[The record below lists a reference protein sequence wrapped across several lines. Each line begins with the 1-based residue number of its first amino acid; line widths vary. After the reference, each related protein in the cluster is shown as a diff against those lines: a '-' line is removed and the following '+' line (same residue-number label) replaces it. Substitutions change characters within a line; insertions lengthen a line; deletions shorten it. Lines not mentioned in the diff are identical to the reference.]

1 MTKHKSVYHR
11 RTGKYI
17 ARLALMLGVF
27 QLIAV
32 LGSWIFKAVN
42 PELPLRSLLSAEG
55 IRWMVGSIGDNLAG
69 RGLVWLLLGSM
80 AFGSVKFCGILDVP
94 RKWKAMSFWDR
105 FGLMVAL
112 AELLVIVVL
121 TLLLT
126 VLPHAVLLGVT
137 GNLYPSSFSKS
148 LFFIVCLSVCRSGWL
163 VRVCVRSK
171 KCAIALLLV
180 LPTRFRYG
188 LSMSWPSNFMPLCSS
203 FSCYR
208 IDIVEHEK
216 PYQAWQSP

>member
-17 ARLALMLGVF
+17 ARLSLVLGVF

-105 FGLMVAL
+105 FGVMVAL

-148 LFFIVCLSVCRSGWL
+148 LFFIVCLSVCLISVSFGVVSSRLRSLEEVCDCLVAGIAYTLPLWL
-163 VRVCVRSK
+163 IYVL
-171 KCAIALLLV
+171 AIELYASLQFIFV
-180 LPTRFRYG
+180 LSY
-188 LSMSWPSNFMPLCSS
+188 
-203 FSCYR
+203 
-208 IDIVEHEK
+208 
-216 PYQAWQSP
+216 

>member
-17 ARLALMLGVF
+17 ARFALMLGVF

-94 RKWKAMSFWDR
+94 RKWKAMSFWDH

-148 LFFIVCLSVCRSGWL
+148 LFFIICLSVCFISVSFGVVSSRLRSLEEVCDCLVAGIAYTLPLWL
-163 VRVCVRSK
+163 IYVL
-171 KCAIALLLV
+171 AIELYASLQFIFV
-180 LPTRFRYG
+180 LSY
-188 LSMSWPSNFMPLCSS
+188 
-203 FSCYR
+203 
-208 IDIVEHEK
+208 
-216 PYQAWQSP
+216 

>member
-105 FGLMVAL
+105 FGVMVAL

-148 LFFIVCLSVCRSGWL
+148 LFFIVCLSVCLISVSFGVVSSRLRSLEEVCDCLVAGIAYTLPLWL
-163 VRVCVRSK
+163 IYVL
-171 KCAIALLLV
+171 AIELYASLQFIFV
-180 LPTRFRYG
+180 LSY
-188 LSMSWPSNFMPLCSS
+188 
-203 FSCYR
+203 
-208 IDIVEHEK
+208 
-216 PYQAWQSP
+216 

>member
-17 ARLALMLGVF
+17 ARLALVLGVF

-32 LGSWIFKAVN
+32 LGSWVLKAVN
-42 PELPLRSLLSAEG
+42 PELPIRSLLSAEG

-105 FGLMVAL
+105 FGVMVAL

-148 LFFIVCLSVCRSGWL
+148 LFFIICLSVCLISVSFGVVSSRLRSLEEVCDCLVAGISYTLPLWL
-163 VRVCVRSK
+163 IYVL
-171 KCAIALLLV
+171 AIELYASLQFIFV
-180 LPTRFRYG
+180 LSY
-188 LSMSWPSNFMPLCSS
+188 
-203 FSCYR
+203 
-208 IDIVEHEK
+208 
-216 PYQAWQSP
+216 

>member
-17 ARLALMLGVF
+17 ARLALVLGVF

-42 PELPLRSLLSAEG
+42 PELPIRSLLSAEG

-94 RKWKAMSFWDR
+94 RKWKAMSFWDH

-148 LFFIVCLSVCRSGWL
+148 LFFIICLSVCFISVSFGVVSSRLRSLEEVCDCLVAGIAYTLPLWL
-163 VRVCVRSK
+163 IYVL
-171 KCAIALLLV
+171 AIELYASLQFIFV
-180 LPTRFRYG
+180 LSY
-188 LSMSWPSNFMPLCSS
+188 
-203 FSCYR
+203 
-208 IDIVEHEK
+208 
-216 PYQAWQSP
+216 

>member
-1 MTKHKSVYHR
+1 MAKHKSVYHR

-17 ARLALMLGVF
+17 ARLALVLGVF

-42 PELPLRSLLSAEG
+42 PELPIRSLLSAEG

-94 RKWKAMSFWDR
+94 RKWKAMSFWDH

-148 LFFIVCLSVCRSGWL
+148 LFFIVCLSVCLISVSFGVVSSRLRSLEEVCDCLVAGIAYTLPLWL
-163 VRVCVRSK
+163 IYVL
-171 KCAIALLLV
+171 AIELYASLQFIFV
-180 LPTRFRYG
+180 LSY
-188 LSMSWPSNFMPLCSS
+188 
-203 FSCYR
+203 
-208 IDIVEHEK
+208 
-216 PYQAWQSP
+216 

>member
-1 MTKHKSVYHR
+1 MAKHKSVYHR

-17 ARLALMLGVF
+17 ARFALMLGVF

-42 PELPLRSLLSAEG
+42 PELPIRSLLSAEG

-148 LFFIVCLSVCRSGWL
+148 LFFIVCLSVCFISVSFGVVSSRLRSLEEVCDCLVAGIAYTLPLWL
-163 VRVCVRSK
+163 IYVL
-171 KCAIALLLV
+171 AIELYASLQFIFV
-180 LPTRFRYG
+180 LSY
-188 LSMSWPSNFMPLCSS
+188 
-203 FSCYR
+203 
-208 IDIVEHEK
+208 
-216 PYQAWQSP
+216 

>member
-17 ARLALMLGVF
+17 ARLALVLGVF

-42 PELPLRSLLSAEG
+42 PELPIRSLLSAEG

-105 FGLMVAL
+105 FGVMVAL

-148 LFFIVCLSVCRSGWL
+148 LFFIVCLSVCLISVSFGVVSSR
-163 VRVCVRSK
+163 
-171 KCAIALLLV
+171 
-180 LPTRFRYG
+180 
-188 LSMSWPSNFMPLCSS
+188 LCSLEEVCDCLVAGIAYTLPLWLIYVLAIELYAS
-203 FSCYR
+203 LQFIFVLSY
-208 IDIVEHEK
+208 
-216 PYQAWQSP
+216 

>member
-17 ARLALMLGVF
+17 ARLALVLGVF

-94 RKWKAMSFWDR
+94 RKWKAMSFWDH
-105 FGLMVAL
+105 FGVMVAL

-121 TLLLT
+121 APL
-126 VLPHAVLLGVT
+126 
-137 GNLYPSSFSKS
+137 
-148 LFFIVCLSVCRSGWL
+148 FIVCLSVCLISVSFGVVSSRLRSLEEVCDCLVAGIAYTLPLWL
-163 VRVCVRSK
+163 IYVL
-171 KCAIALLLV
+171 AIELYASLQFIFV
-180 LPTRFRYG
+180 LSY
-188 LSMSWPSNFMPLCSS
+188 
-203 FSCYR
+203 
-208 IDIVEHEK
+208 
-216 PYQAWQSP
+216 

>member
-17 ARLALMLGVF
+17 ARLALVLGVF

-105 FGLMVAL
+105 FGVMVAL

-148 LFFIVCLSVCRSGWL
+148 LFFIICLSVCFISVSFGVVSSRLRSLEEVCDCLVAGISYTLPLWL
-163 VRVCVRSK
+163 IYVL
-171 KCAIALLLV
+171 AIELYASL
-180 LPTRFRYG
+180 RFIFI
-188 LSMSWPSNFMPLCSS
+188 LS
-203 FSCYR
+203 Y
-208 IDIVEHEK
+208 
-216 PYQAWQSP
+216 

>member
-17 ARLALMLGVF
+17 ARLSLVLGVF

-105 FGLMVAL
+105 FGVMVAL

-121 TLLLT
+121 ALLLT

-148 LFFIVCLSVCRSGWL
+148 LFFIVCLSVCLISVSFGVVSSRLRSLEEVCDCLVAGIAYTLPLWL
-163 VRVCVRSK
+163 IYVL
-171 KCAIALLLV
+171 AIELYASLQFIFV
-180 LPTRFRYG
+180 LSY
-188 LSMSWPSNFMPLCSS
+188 
-203 FSCYR
+203 
-208 IDIVEHEK
+208 
-216 PYQAWQSP
+216 

>member
-17 ARLALMLGVF
+17 ARLAVVLGVC

-42 PELPLRSLLSAEG
+42 PELPIRSLLSAEG
-55 IRWMVGSIGDNLAG
+55 IRWMVRSIGDNLAG

-105 FGLMVAL
+105 FGVMVAL

-148 LFFIVCLSVCRSGWL
+148 LFFIICLSVCFISVSFGVVSSRLRSLEEVCDCLVAGIAYTLPLWL
-163 VRVCVRSK
+163 IYVL
-171 KCAIALLLV
+171 AIELYASLQFIFV
-180 LPTRFRYG
+180 LSY
-188 LSMSWPSNFMPLCSS
+188 
-203 FSCYR
+203 
-208 IDIVEHEK
+208 
-216 PYQAWQSP
+216 

>member
-17 ARLALMLGVF
+17 ARLALVLGVF

-42 PELPLRSLLSAEG
+42 SELPLRSLLSAEG

-105 FGLMVAL
+105 FGVMVAL

-148 LFFIVCLSVCRSGWL
+148 LFFIICLSVCLICVSFGVVSSRLRSLEEVCDCLVAGISYTLPLWL
-163 VRVCVRSK
+163 IYVL
-171 KCAIALLLV
+171 AIELYASLQFIFV
-180 LPTRFRYG
+180 LSY
-188 LSMSWPSNFMPLCSS
+188 
-203 FSCYR
+203 
-208 IDIVEHEK
+208 
-216 PYQAWQSP
+216 

>member
-17 ARLALMLGVF
+17 ARLALVLGVF

-42 PELPLRSLLSAEG
+42 PELPIRSLLSAEG

-105 FGLMVAL
+105 FGVMVAL

-148 LFFIVCLSVCRSGWL
+148 LFFIVCLSVCLICVSFGVVSSRLRSLEEVCDCLVAGISYTLPLWL
-163 VRVCVRSK
+163 IYVL
-171 KCAIALLLV
+171 AIELYASLQFIFV
-180 LPTRFRYG
+180 LSY
-188 LSMSWPSNFMPLCSS
+188 
-203 FSCYR
+203 
-208 IDIVEHEK
+208 
-216 PYQAWQSP
+216 

>member
-17 ARLALMLGVF
+17 ARLALVLGVF

-105 FGLMVAL
+105 FGVMVAL

-148 LFFIVCLSVCRSGWL
+148 LFFIICLSVCFISVSFGVVSSRLRSLEEVCDCLVAGIAYTLPLWL
-163 VRVCVRSK
+163 IYVL
-171 KCAIALLLV
+171 AIELYASLQFIFV
-180 LPTRFRYG
+180 LSY
-188 LSMSWPSNFMPLCSS
+188 
-203 FSCYR
+203 
-208 IDIVEHEK
+208 
-216 PYQAWQSP
+216 

>member
-105 FGLMVAL
+105 FGVMVAL

-148 LFFIVCLSVCRSGWL
+148 LFFIVCLSVCFISVSFGVVSSRLRSLEEVCDCLVAGISYTLPLWL
-163 VRVCVRSK
+163 IYVL
-171 KCAIALLLV
+171 AIELYVSLQFMFV
-180 LPTRFRYG
+180 LSY
-188 LSMSWPSNFMPLCSS
+188 
-203 FSCYR
+203 
-208 IDIVEHEK
+208 
-216 PYQAWQSP
+216 